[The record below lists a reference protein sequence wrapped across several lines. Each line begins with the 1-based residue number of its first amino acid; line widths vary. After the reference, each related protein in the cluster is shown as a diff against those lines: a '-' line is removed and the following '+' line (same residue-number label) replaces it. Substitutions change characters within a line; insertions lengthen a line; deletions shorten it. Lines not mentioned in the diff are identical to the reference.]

1 MDMSNM
7 LLARKIKKRAR
18 YNLILDAMRS
28 PITCAELEASLNL
41 TKNCLTTIV
50 SNLHKE
56 GYVILLRTANKKTY
70 ETRGALWQAI
80 KFDYVEV
87 GVDYEYFTRL
97 EEKDEVIASKPIAG
111 LEAKVYRH
119 NAEDAYYRAK
129 YKQQAS
135 QARSEYKSPKNYA
148 GVYGVII

>member
-1 MDMSNM
+1 
-7 LLARKIKKRAR
+7 
-18 YNLILDAMRS
+18 
-28 PITCAELEASLNL
+28 
-41 TKNCLTTIV
+41 V
-50 SNLHKE
+50 SNQD
-56 GYVILLRTANKKTY
+56 KTN
-70 ETRGALWQAI
+70 RCNIWQAI
-80 KFDYVEV
+80 KFDYFEE

-97 EEKDEVIASKPIAG
+97 EEEVEVVASKIPLG

-148 GVYGVII
+148 GGYGVII